1 MRMSTTATHSI
12 GKLSFHLKGVEQEK
26 VFAMRQQAASYLQ
39 HNFKRLAEEVFDDFD
54 LDDELLF
61 IDCLSIDLQV
71 DHSFDLK
78 KIEYRLSEQIRE
90 QIATHVQQ
98 RKKVFAQHSNE
109 IEQTTLSANPDVLLQ
124 AWAFYLEH
132 GHLPSYISFE
142 LWQQRLSWWKKTIK
156 ERPDQLKNFFIQQLH
171 DEQRLKRFLKHATV
185 EEQQWVFDQLHP
197 GLNVVLNEGKLKF
210 KRSVPFSYFEIKTY
224 LLYLLADE
232 NNHLLH
238 NEEELPTVE
247 WVMEHNELYQRS
259 AKHDSEL
266 KKIGDKKKD
275 AIRPNGEAIIVHN
288 AGIVL
293 LQPFVSTLFHEL
305 HLLNEDRKSLIDRD
319 RACALLS
326 FLAGDQEQAEIYYP
340 LCKLICGLQPHE
352 FVDANVELTI
362 AQKEEC
368 FHLLQ
373 QMIVHW
379 PALKQT
385 SVPSLQQS
393 FFQRTG
399 KLSHKEDKW
408 LLQVEQRTEDV
419 LLQYLPWSYSIIRY
433 PWMKQALFVEWT

>member
-1 MRMSTTATHSI
+1 MTTTAIHSI
-12 GKLSFHLKGVEQEK
+12 GKLSFHLKGVQQEK

-39 HNFKRLAEEVFDDFD
+39 HNFKRLAEEVFADFD

-61 IDCLSIDLQV
+61 IDRVSIDLQV
-71 DHSFDLK
+71 NDSFDLQ
-78 KIEYRLSEQIRE
+78 KIKYRLREQIRE
-90 QIATHVQQ
+90 QVATHVQQ
-98 RKKVFAQHSNE
+98 QKKIIVQHPND
-109 IEQTTLSANPDVLLQ
+109 IEQKSVSADPDILLQ

-142 LWQQRLSWWKKTIK
+142 LWQERLSWWKKSATPIDK
-156 ERPDQLKNFFIQQLH
+156 QLRSFFIQQLH
-171 DEQRLKRFLKHATV
+171 DEQRLKRFLKHGTF
-185 EEQQWVFDQLHP
+185 EEQQWIFNQLHR
-197 GLNVVLNEGKLKF
+197 GLNVVLKEGKLRF

-224 LLYLLADE
+224 LLYLFADE
-232 NNHLLH
+232 NNHLLQ

-247 WVMEHNELYQRS
+247 WVMDHNELYQRS
-259 AKHDSEL
+259 AKHDAEQ
-266 KKIGDKKKD
+266 KKTLDKKKSTTKSND
-275 AIRPNGEAIIVHN
+275 EAIIVHN

-293 LQPFVSTLFHEL
+293 LQPFISTLFHEL
-305 HLLNEDRKSLIDRD
+305 HLLSEDRKSLIDKD

-326 FLAGDQEQAEIYYP
+326 FLAGDEEHAEIYYP
-340 LCKLICGLQPHE
+340 LCKLICGFQPHE

-379 PALKQT
+379 PAIKQT

-399 KLSHKEDKW
+399 KLSLKENKW

-433 PWMKQALFVEWT
+433 PWMKQALFVEWM